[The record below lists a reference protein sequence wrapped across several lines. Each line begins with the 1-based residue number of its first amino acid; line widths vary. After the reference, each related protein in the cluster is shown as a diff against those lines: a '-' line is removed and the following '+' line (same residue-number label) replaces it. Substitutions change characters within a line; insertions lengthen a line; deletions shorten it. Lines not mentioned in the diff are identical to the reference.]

1 MKNDGGCI
9 VKLRNQKGRSQKLE
23 GQKLE
28 IGKLEVEA
36 EIINSTLEKAKK

>member
-9 VKLRNQKGRSQKLE
+9 VKIRKVEVRNWKVRSQKLE
-23 GQKLE
+23 SQ
-28 IGKLEVEA
+28 KLEVEA